1 MTALA
6 SAVTPVILTF
16 NEEAN
21 IGRVLDELSW
31 ANRVVVIDSFSTDA
45 TVAVAARYS
54 FVEVFQRSFDNH
66 TDQWNFGLSKVETPW
81 VLSLDA
87 DYILSKDWSV
97 LVRRDTSEF
106 DKQGYCARFTYC
118 VLGRPLRASLYPPR
132 IVLFRRESCRYVPD
146 GHTQLLQVDGGVG
159 MLNELIFHDD
169 RKPLSS
175 WLEAQ
180 ARYTELEVR
189 KLVRSARPDLGFVD
203 RLRAVKWV
211 MPLLMPLYCLLV
223 KGLVL
228 DGSAGCYYAFQR
240 TYAELLLSLRLLEQR
255 STVES
260 QSQRSGDNTSRDVTI
275 GTKGTRVRAG
285 RERDFS
291 ASTNQ

>member
-6 SAVTPVILTF
+6 SAVTPLILTF

-31 ANRVVVIDSFSTDA
+31 ADRVVVIDSFSTDA
-45 TVAVAARYS
+45 TVAVAGRYS

-66 TDQWNFGLSKVETPW
+66 TNQWNFGLSKVETPW

-87 DYILSKDWSV
+87 DYILSKDWPA
-97 LVRRDTSEF
+97 LVRRDASEF
-106 DKQGYCARFTYC
+106 DKQGYYARFIYC

-146 GHTQLLQVDGGVG
+146 GHTQLLQVDGAVG
-159 MLNELIFHDD
+159 LLNELILHDD
-169 RKPLSS
+169 RKPLGS

-180 ARYTELEVR
+180 ARYTELEVQ
-189 KLVRSARPDLGFVD
+189 KLARSARSSLGFVD

-211 MPLLMPLYCLLV
+211 MPLLTPFYCLFV
-223 KGLVL
+223 KGLIL

-240 TYAELLLSLRLLEQR
+240 TYAELLLSLRLLEQH
-255 STVES
+255 STVELRF
-260 QSQRSGDNTSRDVTI
+260 QRSGENGAGDASI
-275 GTKGTRVRAG
+275 GTNQTAVGAG

-291 ASTNQ
+291 ASTNH